1 MYSFEGLRC
10 STLLALRLFNM
21 SLELGYAFALPSD
34 EGPVKFL
41 CLSHVSLI
49 GQCTVDLG
57 SPENQE
63 LLEANFVALQLL
75 QAGVVR

>member
-1 MYSFEGLRC
+1 
-10 STLLALRLFNM
+10 
-21 SLELGYAFALPSD
+21 
-34 EGPVKFL
+34 
-41 CLSHVSLI
+41 VSLI

-63 LLEANFVALQLL
+63 LLEASFVTLQLL